1 MILYIVEPVVDAA
14 NEQASWE
21 GHMSALKRFF
31 EKSITKSESKLITK
45 VDKVYER
52 VIEAEARDATQERE
66 MKLAGDKDKIAL
78 QNMMESVKKQ
88 IQEVATR
95 QKEQEQKQDQQRQAQ
110 EE

>member
-52 VIEAEARDATQERE
+52 VIEAEARDASQERE

-78 QNMMESVKKQ
+78 QGMMNEVKKQ

-95 QKEQEQKQDQQRQAQ
+95 QKEQEQKQEQQRQAQ
-110 EE
+110 QE